1 MEQVKRILHIV
12 TTLNRGGA
20 ETMIMNYYRALDK
33 SKYQFDFLVH
43 RQDVGAYEH
52 EVREMGGRIYRAMPI
67 RPNTYHKYFKFL
79 DAFFQEHASEYIAVH
94 AHIQENSGFAFKYAA
109 KYGILNRISTSHI
122 ADAPIDYK
130 YPFRLYASYFLNK
143 YVTKRLACG
152 ERAGKT
158 LYGKRAFKVFPN
170 AIDSSLFRYNEDV
183 RNAVRNELGI
193 GNSFVI
199 GNTARLSSV
208 KNHMFMLDILSEII
222 KTKKDVV
229 MLFLGEGDERPN
241 IERQIEAK
249 HLQKYVRLLGVRPDV
264 YRIIQA
270 YDIFLFPSKLE
281 GLPVSV
287 IEAQAAGLKCFLSD
301 IIDKS
306 VDITGDITFMSL
318 DNSAVAWAD
327 KIVSGIPYERKDNKA
342 KIVKAGYDVEDN
354 IGKLLALYTQVQ

>member
-79 DAFFQEHASEYIAVH
+79 DTFFQEHASEYIAVH

-249 HLQKYVRLLGVRPDV
+249 HLQEYVRLLGVRPDV